1 MALYEISGAAVI
13 TPSPLPACAPSAA
26 CGAVC
31 CSEPCSGHHAW
42 SCTAAGSSLAQE
54 DFGMA
59 KIVLTALDHPS
70 ALGWQPSPLPQLQ
83 LLFVSL
89 FCLLCSM
96 RCFPPSASRQGASRD
111 VLPAHLSL
119 WHIVNRAHGRE
130 LCDGDVDVTSVGVA
144 PQSMTGVM
152 HSRG

>member
-13 TPSPLPACAPSAA
+13 TPSHPPARASSTA

-31 CSEPCSGHHAW
+31 CSEPCSGHHPW
-42 SCTAAGSSLAQE
+42 SCTAAGFSLAQA

-59 KIVLTALDHPS
+59 KIVLTAMGHPS
-70 ALGWQPSPLPQLQ
+70 ILGWQPSPLPQVQ

-89 FCLLCSM
+89 FCFLCSL
-96 RCFPPSASRQGASRD
+96 RCFPSSASKQGASMD

-119 WHIVNRAHGRE
+119 WHVVNRAHGRE
-130 LCDGDVDVTSVGVA
+130 PCDGDTDVTAS
-144 PQSMTGVM
+144 QHMRRVM
-152 HSRG
+152 HSKG